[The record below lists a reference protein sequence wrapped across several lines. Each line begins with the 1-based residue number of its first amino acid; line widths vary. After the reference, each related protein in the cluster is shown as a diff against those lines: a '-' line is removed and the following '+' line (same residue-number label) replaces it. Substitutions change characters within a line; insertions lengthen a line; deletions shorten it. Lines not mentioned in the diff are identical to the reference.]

1 MTKRMSFLLIATSV
15 PLLML
20 AGAADS
26 ADKTSRKAARPP
38 LAAATQWTTPVNIS
52 NDWPNSEAPQAAVD
66 GSGKVYVVWTNWKG
80 GLSRDIMFNTNK
92 SGQWETPSL
101 VTPVFHGIDDVGF
114 PSIAA
119 TSDGTV
125 HFAYHDAGWFNG
137 VATMEIFWRQY
148 SNGAWGDMVQLAN
161 TPGSSSYV
169 NLSVSPVD
177 NTLFAAWMEDFT
189 DTDTFELALRY
200 KDGLTGVWS
209 DAQDLHIFSGSRKY
223 WPNLFIDKKD
233 GTGHLVFI
241 TRSGEAVVWY
251 SKNPTPKNPNT
262 WTAPV
267 SISPGTGLNWSLPRV
282 VADANGDA
290 YVVWYAIVG
299 GAEEVFL
306 RRTINGA
313 WQPTENI
320 SQSAGQRSESA
331 TIAVNPETKEIYIA
345 WQEYVDPDW
354 EIYIKTYEEESPG
367 GQKTWSA
374 VTNFSNNPQKNGEP
388 FMRIAPNGT
397 VHLFYFQGTNN
408 EEIMYS
414 SKQTKSITVT
424 SPNGGE
430 SWEAFS
436 LHNITWTT
444 QGTVGNV
451 RIAYSTNGG
460 TSYTDI
466 VASAP
471 NNGTYSWT
479 VPNTPN
485 SNCLVRISEA
495 SSGTPSDVSNA
506 AFTITPHSL
515 TVTSP
520 NGGESWEA
528 TSVHNITWTMQG
540 TVGNVKIEYSTNGG
554 TSYTDIVAS
563 APNNGTYSCT
573 VPNTPSSN
581 CLVRIS
587 EASRSDISDVSNAA
601 FTIAPPPTPKAPLGP
616 AIDTRLDS
624 TETKKIN
631 KITWQANPENA
642 GITLK
647 NYKLYKKQAGQADS
661 SFSLLA
667 SSASTT
673 LQYED
678 ASLDIKTNYSYRV
691 TALSEYDIESDPSGT
706 VTDSKKFEFPPLNP
720 DVWTVLIRIL
730 SAKEKFNTISFEKN
744 ALNDESEVSG
754 YNVYRRKAEEGD
766 DKFAPLAAL
775 SASRLRYRDTRLP
788 KDQKYAYAVTTVYMD
803 GRESRKSAVVTDM

>member
-1 MTKRMSFLLIATSV
+1 
-15 PLLML
+15 
-20 AGAADS
+20 
-26 ADKTSRKAARPP
+26 
-38 LAAATQWTTPVNIS
+38 VNVS
-52 NDWPNSEAPQAAVD
+52 NDWPHSEAPQAAVD

-92 SGQWETPSL
+92 SGQWEAPSL
-101 VTPVFHGIDDVGF
+101 VTPVFYPIDDVGF

-125 HFAYHDAGWFNG
+125 HFGYHDAGWFNG
-137 VATMEIFWRQY
+137 AATMEVFWRQY
-148 SNGAWGDMVQLAN
+148 SNGVWADMVQLAN

-169 NLSVSPVD
+169 NFSVSPVD
-177 NTLFAAWMEDFT
+177 NTLFTAWMEDFSE
-189 DTDTFELALRY
+189 TDTFELALRY
-200 KDGLTGVWS
+200 KDGLTGEWS
-209 DAQDLHIFSGSRKY
+209 DAYDLHVFSGSPKY

-241 TRSGEAVVWY
+241 TRPGEAVVWY

-267 SISPGTGLNWSLPRV
+267 NIAPGTGLDWSLPRV
-282 VADANGDA
+282 VADADGDA
-290 YVVWYAIVG
+290 YVVWYGMVG

-320 SQSAGQRSESA
+320 SQSAGQRSESG

-345 WQEYVDPDW
+345 WQEYTDPDW

-374 VTNFSNNPQKNGEP
+374 VTNFSNNPLKNGEP
-388 FMRIAPNGT
+388 FMRIAPNGD
-397 VHLFYFQGTNN
+397 VHLFYFQGTDN

-414 SKQTKSITVT
+414 SKQKEIPKSITVT

-444 QGTVGNV
+444 QGTVENV
-451 RIAYSTNGG
+451 KIELSANGG

-479 VPNTPN
+479 VPNTP
-485 SNCLVRISEA
+485 
-495 SSGTPSDVSNA
+495 
-506 AFTITPHSL
+506 
-515 TVTSP
+515 
-520 NGGESWEA
+520 
-528 TSVHNITWTMQG
+528 
-540 TVGNVKIEYSTNGG
+540 
-554 TSYTDIVAS
+554 
-563 APNNGTYSCT
+563 
-573 VPNTPSSN
+573 SSN

-587 EASRSDISDVSNAA
+587 EAASGIPTDVSNAA
-601 FTIAPPPTPKAPLGP
+601 FTIAVPPTPKAPLSP

-631 KITWQANPENA
+631 KVTWQANPENA
-642 GITLK
+642 AIPLK
-647 NYKLYKKQAGQADS
+647 SYKIYRKVENG
-661 SFSLLA
+661 SFSLLTSVSPA
-667 SSASTT
+667 T
-673 LQYED
+673 LLHED
-678 ASLDIKTNYSYRV
+678 TNLDIKTKYSYYI
-691 TALSEYDIESDPSGT
+691 TALSLADKESDPSGT
-706 VTDSKKFEFPPLNP
+706 VTESKKFEFPPLNP
-720 DVWTVLIRIL
+720 TITTTVNRIL
-730 SAKEKFNTISFEKN
+730 FYREKNNTIGFNKN
-744 ALNDESEVSG
+744 DLNIEADVSG
-754 YNVYRRKAEEGD
+754 YELHRKKAGESD
-766 DKFAPLAAL
+766 DQFVLIASLNASTFTYKDGKL
-775 SASRLRYRDTRLP
+775 SLE
-788 KDQKYAYAVTTVYMD
+788 QKYAYALKTVFTD
-803 GRESRKSAVVTDM
+803 GRKSRFSTVVTEN

>member
-388 FMRIAPNGT
+388 FLRIAPNGT
-397 VHLFYFQGTNN
+397 VHLFYFQGTDN

-414 SKQTKSITVT
+414 AKQTKSITVT

-451 RIAYSTNGG
+451 KIELSANGG

-466 VASAP
+466 VASAS
-471 NNGTYSWT
+471 NSGAYSWT
-479 VPNTPN
+479 VPNTPS

-506 AFTITPHSL
+506 AFTITP
-515 TVTSP
+515 
-520 NGGESWEA
+520 
-528 TSVHNITWTMQG
+528 
-540 TVGNVKIEYSTNGG
+540 
-554 TSYTDIVAS
+554 
-563 APNNGTYSCT
+563 
-573 VPNTPSSN
+573 
-581 CLVRIS
+581 
-587 EASRSDISDVSNAA
+587 
-601 FTIAPPPTPKAPLGP
+601 PPKPPLSP

-631 KITWQANPENA
+631 KVTWQANPENA
-642 GITLK
+642 AIPLK
-647 NYKLYKKQAGQADS
+647 NYKIYRKVENG
-661 SFSLLA
+661 SFSLLTSVSPA
-667 SSASTT
+667 T
-673 LQYED
+673 LLHED
-678 ASLDIKTNYSYRV
+678 TNLDVKTKYSYYI
-691 TALSEYDIESDPSGT
+691 TALSLADKESDPSAT

-720 DVWTVLIRIL
+720 TITTAINRIL
-730 SAKEKFNTISFEKN
+730 FYREKNNTIGFNKN
-744 ALNDESEVSG
+744 DLNIEADVSG
-754 YNVYRRKAEEGD
+754 YELHRKKAGEND
-766 DKFAPLAAL
+766 DPFVLIASLNASTFTYKDGKL
-775 SASRLRYRDTRLP
+775 SLT
-788 KDQKYAYAVTTVYMD
+788 QKYAYALKTVFTD
-803 GRESRKSAVVTDM
+803 GRKSGFSTVVTEN

>member
-1 MTKRMSFLLIATSV
+1 MTKRMFFFVISASV
-15 PLLML
+15 PLLIL

-26 ADKTSRKAARPP
+26 ADKTSRKAARPL
-38 LAAATQWTTPVNIS
+38 LAAATPWTTPVNVS
-52 NDWPNSEAPQAAVD
+52 NDWPHSEAPQAAVD

-92 SGQWETPSL
+92 SGQWEAPSL
-101 VTPVFHGIDDVGF
+101 VTPVFYPIDDVGF

-125 HFAYHDAGWFNG
+125 HFGYHDAGWFSG
-137 VATMEIFWRQY
+137 AATMEVFWRQY
-148 SNGAWGDMVQLAN
+148 SNGVWADMYQLAN

-189 DTDTFELALRY
+189 ETDTFELALRY
-200 KDGLTGVWS
+200 KDGLTDEWS
-209 DAQDLHIFSGSRKY
+209 DAYDLHIFSGSPKY

-241 TRSGEAVVWY
+241 TRPGEAVVWY

-267 SISPGTGLNWSLPRV
+267 NIAPGTGLDWSLPRV
-282 VADANGDA
+282 VADADGDA
-290 YVVWYAIVG
+290 YVVWYGIVG

-320 SQSAGQRSESA
+320 SQSAGQRSESG

-345 WQEYVDPDW
+345 WQEYIDPDW

-388 FMRIAPNGT
+388 FLRIAPNGS
-397 VHLFYFQGTNN
+397 VHLFYFQGTDN

-414 SKQTKSITVT
+414 SKLTKSITVT
-424 SPNGGE
+424 SPDGGE

-451 RIAYSTNGG
+451 KIELSTNGG

-479 VPNTPN
+479 VPHTP
-485 SNCLVRISEA
+485 SSYCLVRISEA
-495 SSGTPSDVSNA
+495 ASGIPSDVSNA
-506 AFTITPHSL
+506 
-515 TVTSP
+515 V
-520 NGGESWEA
+520 
-528 TSVHNITWTMQG
+528 
-540 TVGNVKIEYSTNGG
+540 
-554 TSYTDIVAS
+554 
-563 APNNGTYSCT
+563 
-573 VPNTPSSN
+573 
-581 CLVRIS
+581 
-587 EASRSDISDVSNAA
+587 
-601 FTIAPPPTPKAPLGP
+601 FTIAHPPTPKAPLGP

-631 KITWQANPENA
+631 KVTWQANPENA
-642 GITLK
+642 AIPLK
-647 NYKLYKKQAGQADS
+647 SYKIYRKVENG
-661 SFSLLA
+661 SFSLLTSVSPA
-667 SSASTT
+667 T
-673 LQYED
+673 LLHED
-678 ASLDIKTNYSYRV
+678 TNLDIKTKYSYYI
-691 TALSEYDIESDPSGT
+691 TALSLADKESDPSET
-706 VTDSKKFEFPPLNP
+706 VTESKKFEFPPLNP
-720 DVWTVLIRIL
+720 TITTTVNRIL
-730 SAKEKFNTISFEKN
+730 FYREKNNTIGFNKN
-744 ALNDESEVSG
+744 DLNIEADVSG
-754 YNVYRRKAEEGD
+754 YELHRKKAGESD
-766 DKFAPLAAL
+766 DQFVLIASLNASTFTYKDGKL
-775 SASRLRYRDTRLP
+775 SLE
-788 KDQKYAYAVTTVYMD
+788 QKYAYALKTVFTD
-803 GRESRKSAVVTDM
+803 GRKSRFSTVVTEN

>member
-1 MTKRMSFLLIATSV
+1 MTKRMSFLLIAASV

-26 ADKTSRKAARPP
+26 ADKTIGKAARPL
-38 LAAATQWTTPVNIS
+38 LAAATPWTTPVNIS
-52 NDWPNSEAPQAAVD
+52 NDWPHSEAPQAAVD
-66 GSGKVYVVWTNWKG
+66 GSGNVYVVWTNWKG

-101 VTPVFHGIDDVGF
+101 VTPVFYPIDDVGF

-125 HFAYHDAGWFNG
+125 HFGYHDAGWFNG
-137 VATMEIFWRQY
+137 AATMEIFWSQY
-148 SNGAWGDMVQLAN
+148 SNGVWGDKVQLAN

-177 NTLFAAWMEDFT
+177 NTVFAAWMEDFSE
-189 DTDTFELALRY
+189 TDTFELALRY
-200 KDGLTGVWS
+200 KDGLTGEWS
-209 DAQDLHIFSGSRKY
+209 DTYDLHIFSGSRKY

-241 TRSGEAVVWY
+241 TRSGDAAVWY

-267 SISPGTGLNWSLPRV
+267 NVAPGTGLDWSLPRV

-290 YVVWYAIVG
+290 YVVWYGMVG

-313 WQPTENI
+313 WQATENI

-345 WQEYVDPDW
+345 WQEFTDPDW

-367 GQKTWSA
+367 GQKRWSA

-388 FMRIAPNGT
+388 FMRIAPNGS
-397 VHLFYFQGTNN
+397 VHLFYFQGTDN

-436 LHNITWTT
+436 VHNITWTS
-444 QGTVGNV
+444 QEIMGNV
-451 RIAYSTNGG
+451 GIAYSTNGG
-460 TSYTDI
+460 TSYEEI

-485 SNCLVRISEA
+485 SKSLVRISEA
-495 SSGTPSDVSNA
+495 SSGTPSDVSDA
-506 AFTITPHSL
+506 TFTITPVTITL
-515 TVTSP
+515 TSP
-520 NGGESWEA
+520 NGGESWEPF
-528 TSVHNITWTMQG
+528 SVHNITWTTQG
-540 TVGNVKIEYSTNGG
+540 TVGNVKIAYSTNGG
-554 TSYTDIVAS
+554 TSYTEIVAS
-563 APNNGTYSCT
+563 ASNNGTYSWT

-581 CLVRIS
+581 CLVKIS
-587 EASRSDISDVSNAA
+587 EASRSDIFDVGNAA
-601 FTIAPPPTPKAPLGP
+601 FTITPPPKPKPPLSP

-647 NYKLYKKQAGQADS
+647 NYNLYKKQAGQADS
-661 SFSLLA
+661 SFTLLA
-667 SSASTT
+667 SSAPTT

-678 ASLDIKTNYSYRV
+678 ANLNIKTNYSYRV
-691 TALSEYDIESDPSGT
+691 TALSQHDIESDPSGT
-706 VTDSKKFEFPPLNP
+706 VTDSKKFEFPPINP
-720 DVWTVLIRIL
+720 TITTTVNRIL
-730 SAKEKFNTISFEKN
+730 FYREKNNTIGFEKN
-744 ALNDESEVSG
+744 DLNIEADVSG
-754 YNVYRRKAEEGD
+754 YELHRKKAGESD
-766 DKFAPLAAL
+766 DQFVLIASLNTSTFTYKDGKL
-775 SASRLRYRDTRLP
+775 SL
-788 KDQKYAYAVTTVYMD
+788 KQKYAYALKTVFTD
-803 GRESRKSAVVTDM
+803 GRKSRYSTVVTEN